1 MPKKTFGM
9 RLSVSERREIERLAK
24 LEGRNMKEAL
34 LDAVR
39 RRLEQLADQ
48 RSFAPRPGGPLE
60 RLEDVIDCFESGL
73 GDLSSNKSYLEG
85 YGE

>member
-1 MPKKTFGM
+1 MPEKNFGM
-9 RLSVSERREIERLAK
+9 RLSMNERRENERLAK

-60 RLEDVIDCFESGL
+60 GLEDIVGCFESGL
-73 GDLSSNKSYLEG
+73 GDLSSNKSHLEG